1 MKLIWKNKAIDVPNV
16 ALQKEFIS
24 ISLRYDVSRLVKTAE
39 GRDYEI
45 DPNDVLCPD
54 GVEGWKYDEEKNT
67 FVPIFNELGKEA
79 WERERSEMCN
89 RLM

>member
-1 MKLIWKNKAIDVPNV
+1 MKLIWKNKAIDVPND

-24 ISLRYDVSRLVKTAE
+24 INIRYDVSRLVKTAD
-39 GRDYEI
+39 GRDYVI

-54 GVEGWKYDEEKNT
+54 GVEGWRYEEDTNK
-67 FVPIFNELGKEA
+67 FVPILNELGQDV